1 MNNLNENK
9 SDLVSVILEDHDLL
23 DAFADSLK
31 IDDEIEKGFSLS
43 AIQVKSISRFQKI
56 RCYLWKKAKD
66 VMSFLS
72 NKISVLAVLA
82 EYNFKE
88 EERRIQ
94 MEMKKD

>member
-1 MNNLNENK
+1 MNNLNNEK
-9 SDLVSVILEDHDLL
+9 TDLVSAILDDRDLL

-31 IDDEIEKGFSLS
+31 IDKEAEEDFSLS
-43 AIQVKSISRFQKI
+43 LIQAQSINRVQKMK
-56 RCYLWKKAKD
+56 CYLWRKAKD

-82 EYNFKE
+82 EYNFKR

-94 MEMKKD
+94 MFMKKD